1 MRFWEIIFDQIIK
14 FLYIKSMINDMNDS
28 EMMELAKVDM
38 REMEGYDEF
47 LDMLDRTGYE
57 GGGFGEE

>member
-1 MRFWEIIFDQIIK
+1 
-14 FLYIKSMINDMNDS
+14 MINDMNDS

-47 LDMLDRTGYE
+47 LDMLDRTEYE